1 MFGATPTPVPSA
13 LSTTDAQLL
22 QLTHDLNANVL
33 TNTHSLLFYL
43 SLKLPIPVEW
53 KLNLYHFLISLPF
66 PEITRGQLVFLVIFG
81 PMVILLI
88 GYILVRL
95 LIYFFQFTFPMILAK
110 FSKETQDK
118 VFLELTFPSDTSKSA
133 YATEQVYRLFHTL
146 SRRRQSIF
154 SLKHSYSLEIVATRE
169 KGIRYVLVVPSTDA
183 DIIHRSLLSYL
194 PGLKIQES
202 KDYFPDVLSKNKKT
216 TKGDDAVERINNMLG
231 VCEFTLSRDFV
242 LPLHDL
248 KVLKEHDPISFLTAN
263 MTKLSKGEMVAFQI
277 VTNPHLP
284 GSIET
289 RIHDIKNTIYR
300 GRPLSPVL
308 QKKSLFP
315 SLPPVLLLIISPT
328 IWVIVTVLKLLVH
341 LPYLLL
347 SPNGPE
353 AKAYFRGGQK
363 VPLQELLN
371 PYEQEI
377 SNAVKNKLSQPLFEA
392 SIRVFIMTNSG
403 EEFDRRENGLV
414 SSFGQFTSE
423 YQSLIQ
429 KGITWIPYLSTKS
442 FWKRIENFKNR
453 ALPTNNAI
461 LSSSEISDLYHF
473 PNMDLTRIEGVI
485 KSKSQELPAPLSLKD
500 EDITLDVVVGVNTYG
515 GEETPVGLL
524 ERDRKQHTYIIG
536 KTGMGKSTIIEG
548 MALQDI
554 QNGKGVAVL
563 DPHGDMIEHML
574 TLIPKERRKD
584 VVYVDPYD
592 KAYPIGLNILA
603 PGINLE
609 DKDEEHDRIA
619 SEVLAVFMKI
629 TPEKHWGQR
638 MEHILRNAVLT
649 ALQIPTGTKDTPY
662 VSLYT
667 IQKLLTNENYRKIV
681 TKQIHD
687 PILKQYWDKE
697 FKLFGSGQQ
706 ADMIS
711 PLTNKIGEFITNKLS
726 RNILLQEKSTIN
738 VAQIMNEGK
747 ILLVNLSKGNLGEE
761 RSKFFG
767 TLITSLIQLGV
778 YQRAQII
785 ERDRKDFF
793 VYIDEFQNF
802 ATSHFTDLFSEARKY
817 HVFFIP
823 SHQNVTQIDDSKV
836 SKTIQGNSGNI
847 IALKGSPDDE
857 KALLPFLSPEVEK
870 GQIVNLAPHHFFM
883 KVTNEDSEDAFT
895 GITIPINATGKESTK
910 DTIIEYSR
918 AHYATSREAVDTA
931 LAKLLEPTNVV
942 VKLPKKVPP
951 QTAKSKKI
959 NDKNGLRDTKSHS
972 KIQAV

>member
-1 MFGATPTPVPSA
+1 MFGATPTPVPPA
-13 LSTTDAQLL
+13 LSEADTQLL
-22 QLTHDLNANVL
+22 QLTHDLNASVL
-33 TNTHSLLFYL
+33 TNTHTLLLYL
-43 SLKLPIPVEW
+43 CLKLPIPVDW

-66 PEITRGQLVFLVIFG
+66 PEITRGHLVFLIIFG

-88 GYILVRL
+88 GYILIRL

-110 FSKETQDK
+110 FSKETKDK

-146 SRRRQSIF
+146 SRRRQGIF
-154 SLKHSYSLEIVATRE
+154 SLKQSYSLEIVATRE
-169 KGIRYVLVVPSTDA
+169 KGIRYVLVVPRSDA
-183 DIIHRSLLSYL
+183 DVIHRSLLSYL
-194 PGLKIQES
+194 PGLKIQEN
-202 KDYFPDVLSKNKKT
+202 KDYFPDVSPKSKKKADEDET
-216 TKGDDAVERINNMLG
+216 VEKEKIDRMLG

-242 LPLHDL
+242 LPLNDL

-263 MTKLSKGEMVAFQI
+263 MTKLAKGEMIAFQL
-277 VTNPHLP
+277 VTNPHLA
-284 GSIET
+284 GSMET
-289 RIHDIKNTIYR
+289 RIQDVKNTIYR
-300 GRPLSPVL
+300 GRPLTPVL
-308 QKKSLFP
+308 QKKGLLP
-315 SLPPVLLLIISPT
+315 SLPPLLLLILSPT
-328 IWVIVTVLKLLVH
+328 IWVVVTFVKLIVHV
-341 LPYLLL
+341 PYLVL

-353 AKAYFRGGQK
+353 SKAYFRSGQK

-377 SNAVKNKLSQPLFEA
+377 STAVKNKLSQPLFEA
-392 SIRVFIMTNSG
+392 SIRVFIMTNTE
-403 EEFDRRENGLV
+403 EEFDRRESGLV

-423 YQSLIQ
+423 YQALTQ
-429 KGITWIPYLSTKS
+429 KGITRIPYFSTKG
-442 FWKRIENFKNR
+442 FWKRIENFRNR
-453 ALPTNNAI
+453 ALSTNNAI

-473 PNMDLTRIEGVI
+473 PNMDLSRVEGVV

-500 EDITLDVVVGVNTYG
+500 EDIMLEVVVGTNTYG
-515 GEETPVGLL
+515 GEETRVGLL
-524 ERDRKQHTYIIG
+524 ERDRRQHTYIIG

-574 TLIPKERRKD
+574 TLIPPERRKD
-584 VVYVDPYD
+584 IVYVDPYD

-609 DKDEEHDRIA
+609 DKDEEHDRIT
-619 SEVLAVFMKI
+619 SEVLAIFMKI

-638 MEHILRNAVLT
+638 MEHVLRNATLT
-649 ALQIPTGTKDTPY
+649 ALQIPTGTQDTPY

-667 IQKLLTNENYRKIV
+667 IQKLLTNENYRKSV
-681 TKQIHD
+681 TKQLQD

-697 FKLFGSGQQ
+697 FKLFGTGQQ

-738 VAQIMNEGK
+738 VSEIMNNGK
-747 ILLVNLSKGNLGEE
+747 ILLVKLSKGNLGEE

-778 YQRAQII
+778 YQRAQIK

-802 ATSHFTDLFSEARKY
+802 ATPHFTDLFSEARKY

-823 SHQNVTQIDDSKV
+823 SHQNVAQIEDAKV
-836 SKTIQGNSGNI
+836 SKIIQGNSGNI

-857 KALLPFLSPEVEK
+857 KVLLPFLSPEVEK

-883 KVTNEDSEDAFT
+883 KVTNPDSEDAFT
-895 GITIPINATGKESTK
+895 GITIPITAKGKESTK
-910 DTIIEYSR
+910 ETIIEYSR
-918 AHYATSREAVDTA
+918 VHYATSREAVDSA
-931 LAKLLEPTNVV
+931 LTKLLEPTNIV
-942 VKLPKKVPP
+942 VKLPKNVPR
-951 QTAKSKKI
+951 QTKKT
-959 NDKNGLRDTKSHS
+959 NLKNGVKDTRSYVKE
-972 KIQAV
+972 QAV